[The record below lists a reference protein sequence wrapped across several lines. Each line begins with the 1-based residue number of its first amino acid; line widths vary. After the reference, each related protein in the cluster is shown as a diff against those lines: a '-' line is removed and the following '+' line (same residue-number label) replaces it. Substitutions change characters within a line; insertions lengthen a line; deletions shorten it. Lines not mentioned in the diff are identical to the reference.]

1 MKANGLKKPLI
12 SSAVL
17 LLFISLVVYLTTI
30 SSEGSIFAS
39 LGTILVGFLR
49 LCQWLVGL
57 VLGLVVSLAVLIGIF
72 LGAMALVDPAR
83 ASSMYASLREVIR
96 GRCQTLANVLPAG
109 KRSDRETRLAR
120 LESLVDS
127 DLPHEFRRVRNTME
141 SALEQGLTAQRAA
154 LQAVEA
160 RLETMVNCE
169 ELDRLH
175 QSLAEEHRQG
185 LAQLV
190 HDMARLEEQLKVLA
204 PLEKQLTVLEQRLHI
219 LETREHVDLTPLEKR
234 LQALESRGR
243 TEEEQTPEP
252 RQATSAPGLEQANA
266 PGKATE
272 ASALFTHR
280 IFSYFEDETAK
291 IRLQE
296 LVASTLKKDMTYK
309 RVINFL
315 IREMGDQGQV
325 VREHP
330 ALAKDYIRQCR
341 RAS

>member
-17 LLFISLVVYLTTI
+17 LLFVSLVVYLTTI

-39 LGTILVGFLR
+39 LGTILVGLLR
-49 LCQWLVGL
+49 LFQWLIGL
-57 VLGLVVSLAVLIGIF
+57 ALGVVVSLAVLIGIF
-72 LGAMALVDPAR
+72 LGAVALVDPAR

-96 GRCQTLANVLPAG
+96 GRCRTLANALPAG

-120 LESLVDS
+120 LESLVDRE
-127 DLPHEFRRVRNTME
+127 LPHEFRRVRNTME
-141 SALEQGLTAQRAA
+141 SVLEQGLAAQRAA
-154 LQAVEA
+154 LQTVEA
-160 RLETMVNCE
+160 RLETMVNSE

-175 QSLAEEHRQG
+175 QSLAEEQRQG
-185 LAQLV
+185 LEQLV
-190 HDMARLEEQLKVLA
+190 HDMARLEEQLKALV
-204 PLEKQLTVLEQRLHI
+204 PLEKQLTALEERLQT
-219 LETREHVDLTPLEKR
+219 LEGREQVDLTPLEQR
-234 LQALESRGR
+234 LQALESRDR

-252 RQATSAPGLEQANA
+252 GQATAAQGLAQASAA
-266 PGKATE
+266 GKVTG

-280 IFSYFEDETAK
+280 IFSYFEDEAAK

-315 IREMGDQGQV
+315 VQEMGDQGRV
-325 VREHP
+325 VKEHP